1 MTMACAMARTM
12 AGTMARTM
20 AVMAKGMKRVTL
32 LGLAVCVLG
41 PGMMR
46 AQGSGA
52 GSGAGLDAKALTLF
66 KQPADSWPTYNGD
79 YSGRR
84 YSELAQINTKTVGDV
99 KVAWKYK
106 IEGVG
111 STRAMASP
119 IIKSTPLMVDGV
131 VYFTIPDHVYAVDAR
146 TGNPIWHFDW
156 EDHGGHLLGQR
167 GVGMYGNWI
176 YFLTPDGWFLSLDS
190 RTGKEHWRKKVAD
203 EKLQYFTTMS
213 AMIVKNHVLIGVGG
227 DAMDVRGYLEA
238 RDPETGEQQWRWWS
252 EPLKMGDPGS
262 ETWPNQASMDH
273 GGGMTWLPGTY
284 DPALNLIY
292 WGTGNTNPVFAG
304 QGRKGA
310 NLYTDAI
317 VALNPDTGKMA
328 WYFQASP
335 HDTHDWDN
343 VETPVLFDAVID
355 GKPRKLLAQA
365 ARCGYF
371 FVLDRTNGKYLVS
384 KPFAHT
390 ANWSKGVDER
400 GQPIPNVGKEPHVDG
415 SMVDVPINGAT
426 NWPPPSYSPQT
437 KLFYVNANEGYG
449 VAYLYDTSPEPQGY
463 GGGGSAA
470 FDAHSALI
478 ALDVKDG
485 SVRWRHDPKGEGAEG
500 GGMSGGILTTAGG
513 LLFTGDSTRV
523 AAFDAGSGAI
533 LWSLPLGSRVSN
545 GPSTWM
551 LDGKQSVLVGA
562 GDTLY
567 SLTVGGK

>member
-1 MTMACAMARTM
+1 
-12 AGTMARTM
+12 
-20 AVMAKGMKRVTL
+20 MKLRILVIVTVVLTL
-32 LGLAVCVLG
+32 LTPTLLLG
-41 PGMMR
+41 
-46 AQGSGA
+46 QGSK
-52 GSGAGLDAKALTLF
+52 SQGLDPKALTLF
-66 KQPADSWPTYNGD
+66 HQPTDTWPTYNGD

-84 YSELAQINTKTVGDV
+84 FSDLGQINQTNIAKL
-99 KVAWKYK
+99 KVAWAYK
-106 IEGVG
+106 ITGIGPLRGIGNPV
-111 STRAMASP
+111 
-119 IIKSTPLMVDGV
+119 IKSTPLMVNGV
-131 VYFTIPDHVYAVDAR
+131 LYFTIPDHVFAVDAR
-146 TGNPIWHFDW
+146 TGKELWRFDF

-176 YFLTPDGWFLSLDS
+176 YFLTPDGWFISLDS
-190 RTGKEHWRKKVAD
+190 KTGKERWRKKVAD

-213 AMIVKNHVLIGVGG
+213 AVIVKNHVLIGVGG

-284 DPALNLIY
+284 DPDLNLIF

-317 VALNPDTGKMA
+317 VALNPDTGKLV

-343 VETPVLFDAVID
+343 VETPVLFDMIID

-371 FVLDRTNGKYLVS
+371 FVLDRTNGRYLVS
-384 KPFAHT
+384 KPFTNT
-390 ANWSKGVDER
+390 ANWSKGIDQR
-400 GQPIPNVGKEPHVDG
+400 GQPIPDPDKEPKVDG
-415 SMVDVPINGAT
+415 SMVDIPINGAT
-426 NWPPPSYSPQT
+426 NWPPPSYSPLT
-437 KLFYVNANEGYG
+437 HLFYVNASEGYG

-463 GGGGSAA
+463 AGGGSGT
-470 FDAHSALI
+470 FDPRSSLI
-478 ALDVKDG
+478 ALDVTTGNIK
-485 SVRWRHDPKGEGAEG
+485 WKHIPKGEGSEG
-500 GGMSGGILTTAGG
+500 GGISGGILTTAGN
-513 LLFTGDSTRV
+513 LLFTGDSNRL
-523 AAFDAGSGAI
+523 AAFNPSDGAV
-533 LWSLPLGSRVSN
+533 LWSQPLNTRVSN
-545 GPSTWM
+545 GPSTWT
-551 LDGKQSVLVGA
+551 LDNQQHIVVAA

-567 SLTVGGK
+567 ALTLNSE

>member
-12 AGTMARTM
+12 AGTM

>member
-1 MTMACAMARTM
+1 MTASSSTTSMMAASFCRISLRALVVA
-12 AGTMARTM
+12 
-20 AVMAKGMKRVTL
+20 
-32 LGLAVCVLG
+32 GLALL
-41 PGMMR
+41 PQAPLL
-46 AQGSGA
+46 AQASA
-52 GSGAGLDAKALTLF
+52 GGLDPKALTLF
-66 KQPADSWPTYNGD
+66 HQPADSWPTYNGD

-84 YSELAQINTKTVGDV
+84 FSDLKQINQGNIADL
-99 KVAWKYK
+99 KVAWSYK
-106 IEGVG
+106 VTDVG
-111 STRAMASP
+111 AMRGMGAP
-119 IIKSTPLMVDGV
+119 IIKSTPLMVNGV
-131 VYFTIPDHVYAVDAR
+131 VYFTIPDHVFAVDAR
-146 TGNPIWHFDW
+146 TGKQIWRFDF

-176 YFLTPDGWFLSLDS
+176 YFLTPDGWFISLDA
-190 RTGKEHWRKKVAD
+190 RTGKERWRKKVAD

-213 AMIVKNHVLIGVGG
+213 AVIVKNHVLIGVGG
-227 DAMDVRGYLEA
+227 DAMDVRGYLES

-284 DPALNLIY
+284 DPDLNLIY

-310 NLYTDAI
+310 NLYTDSI
-317 VALNPDTGKMA
+317 VALNPDTGKLV

-371 FVLDRTNGKYLVS
+371 FVLDRTNGRYLVS
-384 KPFAHT
+384 TPFTHT
-390 ANWSKGVDER
+390 ANWSKGIDGR
-400 GQPIPNVGKEPHVDG
+400 GQPIPDVMKEPQVDG
-415 SMVDVPINGAT
+415 SMVDVLINGAT

-463 GGGGSAA
+463 AGGGAGA
-470 FDAHSALI
+470 FDTHSALI
-478 ALDVKDG
+478 ALDVMTGKAKWKH
-485 SVRWRHDPKGEGAEG
+485 VPKGEGAEG
-500 GGMSGGILTTAGG
+500 GGMAGGILTTAGG
-513 LLFTGDSTRV
+513 LLFTGDSSRL
-523 AAFDAGSGAI
+523 AAFDPASGGI
-533 LWSLPLGSRVSN
+533 VWSLPLGSRVSN
-545 GPSTWM
+545 GPATWM
-551 LDGKQSVLVGA
+551 LDGKQSLVVGA

>member
-12 AGTMARTM
+12 AGTMAVM

-119 IIKSTPLMVDGV
+119 IIKSTPLMVNGV

>member
-1 MTMACAMARTM
+1 MTMMT
-12 AGTMARTM
+12 
-20 AVMAKGMKRVTL
+20 KRLAWVGVL
-32 LGLAVCVLG
+32 LGGLL
-41 PGMMR
+41 PGMVL
-46 AQGSGA
+46 AQD
-52 GSGAGLDAKALTLF
+52 AGLDPKALTLF

-84 YSELAQINTKTVGDV
+84 YSELAQINTKTIGEV
-99 KVAWKYK
+99 KVAWQYK

-111 STRAMASP
+111 ATRAMASP
-119 IIKSTPLMVDGV
+119 IIKSTPLMVNGV

-146 TGNPIWHFDW
+146 TGREIWHFDY

-190 RTGKEHWRKKVAD
+190 KTGKERWRKKVAD
-203 EKLQYFTTMS
+203 EKQQYFTTMS
-213 AMIVKNHVLIGVGG
+213 AVIVKNHVLIGVGG

-238 RDPETGEQQWRWWS
+238 RDPETGEQQWKWWS
-252 EPLKMGDPGS
+252 EPLKMGDAGS
-262 ETWPNQASMDH
+262 ETWPNQAAMDH

-284 DPALNLIY
+284 DPELNLIY

-317 VALNPDTGKMA
+317 VALNPDTGKLV

-343 VETPVLFDAVID
+343 VETPVLFDAVVN

-371 FVLDRTNGKYLVS
+371 FVLDRTNGRYLVS
-384 KPFAHT
+384 KPFVHT
-390 ANWSKGVDER
+390 GNWAKGVDER
-400 GQPIPNVGKEPHVDG
+400 GQPIPDAGKEPHVDG

-449 VAYLYDTSPEPQGY
+449 VAYLYDTSAEPQGY

-513 LLFTGDSTRV
+513 LLFTGDSMRV
-523 AAFDAGSGAI
+523 AAFDAGSGTVV
-533 LWSLPLGSRVSN
+533 WSLPLGSRVSN

-551 LDGKQSVLVGA
+551 LDGKQSVIVAA

-567 SLTVGGK
+567 ALTVGGK